1 MKMASCALL
10 ARACAGLGALLLL
23 LLSATTLRAAEAS
36 ASDSGKVYEA
46 VLAELSKHP
55 NRLPGSPGWNASAE
69 ALTRIL
75 MDQGV
80 MLQRQIFR
88 TAVPHTATCRL
99 TVDGVEV
106 PGVLPLAPNNAAP
119 TTTWGGEL
127 AGDLLYLGDGAAPR
141 LVGQRIAGS
150 IVLLDFGSPA
160 MNDVF
165 TMGARAV
172 VFVGAPTSQWAVA
185 RHFTELTLSVPRA
198 WVSRA
203 DAERAGL
210 LEQRAAPR
218 KAGLTIS
225 TAWEPVATANLWT
238 YIKAAPDT
246 DAESAAQTIVLAAQL
261 DTFGAVPDRSPQG
274 RWAANCALLAEVAVR
289 LHVEQPKRNV
299 LIVFLGSH
307 YSDQEGARML
317 YWVVNKTITAS
328 RESDPLAQRVK
339 DFSAHAGQLGQQL
352 TLVAGQKFIDASGRE
367 AFELSQ
373 RLRQMVV
380 AQVNNLNYE
389 LRTIQLERHAIEA
402 AGQRA
407 NPSADQPAAKS
418 RLEIL
423 EQSVKRFTARKSALN
438 DFRRQLHEQH
448 ITDQPL
454 FDELTAD
461 LTARITA
468 EQREANRL
476 SAEAASS
483 LALFE
488 TLTGQVVIAHLGF
501 DFADGHSSWL
511 VNPFV
516 ARSMAYANDTGAGQF
531 VKQARV
537 CRLAFEALP
546 PEVVAAPL
554 YTPDP
559 SVTYQYFNLCTPRPL
574 NRPNAAPLALGI
586 FGAQLQTVGDSLNQ
600 DELPDSPVVDLAPLT
615 LQLAAFTR
623 TLAAAE
629 FPVKTGLVP
638 ASFYDDKLIATH
650 QGGEWHGIKLTNFS
664 KGSEEQEGVAPR
676 AMLVIQHEMFLRAAP
691 APEALPGHTN
701 VVLAYGDA
709 SGYVFSP
716 NIVDNWNSGQ
726 VSAIGYAAD
735 GQIDR
740 CTVRGDSVAYQAKL
754 FYAHG
759 GGVLSSFQPNAY
771 VGASGVKVLD
781 ARTDAEVKHQSV
793 TVGYDGQVFFVN
805 HDRRVKLLFDKGLML
820 LDIVPESPD
829 LRERDGRGLVT
840 DPATL
845 LSTDPVARAG
855 RDMSLLNHQRM
866 GVLRSKNL
874 INKPVERL
882 QAEADDHL
890 DSAAEA
896 RTQGDQLRAG
906 AHDTIAAILANRA
919 YGPLKDTASDLLFAV
934 IILLFLSIPFA
945 FAAERLA
952 IGAAGIYGQIGGF
965 LLLFCATFV
974 VLYFTHPAFALASA
988 PIIIF
993 LAFVIILLSGFVIIV
1008 VMGKFKQELK
1018 ALQGLAAKAHGA
1030 DNANSTWF
1038 AAVIIG
1044 ISGMRN
1050 RPLKTFLTVT
1060 TVALLTF
1067 TILVFASFESTF
1079 GVQETY
1085 LGRSSGPDRIE
1096 LHSRSFQMLPD
1107 RFLDSIKQLYGDRF
1121 EIFTRSV
1128 SFRDPANQ
1136 GPDRPVS
1143 DVLWNP
1149 ASRSE
1154 LKLDAVLGIQAG
1166 EGLRL
1171 RGRLFPELDSHPA
1184 PLYLSASA
1192 AKHLGVAVGA
1202 TVELRG
1208 KPFRLVGLFEEPE
1221 LQSLENVDGTRIV
1234 PPNFEATFAALNL
1247 KDDSAKANAL
1257 SNIDPG
1263 TFIFCQAGQV
1273 AVTTPEA
1280 LADLGLVNNFL
1291 VLYPKPGTD
1300 VVALAQEL
1308 APLFNGP
1315 LSATTADGAKRYF
1328 YTSVVS
1334 GSGYAE
1340 LIVPLLLGGLIIFSS
1355 LLGSIVDRQ
1364 KEIFTFSALGLAP
1377 RDVGMLFFAESM
1389 VIAVL
1394 GGMGGYLI
1402 SQVVVKLLA
1411 LLAEHGLATMPAVNF
1426 SSTSSLVTILIV
1438 MVMVLLSTIYP
1449 AIMASRSANPGV
1461 NRSWKMPKPEGDTL
1475 RFTFPF
1481 TVPEKSFAGIL
1492 GFVREHFESHGD
1504 ASLDVFSAKRI
1515 AVHRVAEE
1523 GRPQADQRLGIS
1535 ANVALAPFDLGVLQR
1550 FEMHTRASD
1559 IPGIDEVVV
1568 ELTRL
1573 NGAPGTWLRGNRF
1586 FIEDIRN
1593 QFLVW
1598 RSLPVETVE
1607 YYQRTTAEALAA
1619 ERLETGSPDQGSTTS
1634 SEASHG

>member
-1 MKMASCALL
+1 MPAHRLLCSGFGLILALL
-10 ARACAGLGALLLL
+10 MS
-23 LLSATTLRAAEAS
+23 SAAVLRATETAVS
-36 ASDSGKVYEA
+36 TPVYDA
-46 VLAELSKHP
+46 VLAELAKQP
-55 NRLPGSPGWNASAE
+55 NRLPGSPGWTASVD
-69 ALTRIL
+69 ALTRIML
-75 MDQGV
+75 DHGV
-80 MLQRQIFR
+80 VLQRQLYR
-88 TAVPHTATCRL
+88 TAVPRTAICKL
-99 TVDGVEV
+99 VVDGVEI
-106 PGVLPLAPNNAAP
+106 PGVLPLAPNAAAP

-127 AGDLLYLGDGAAPR
+127 SGDLLYLGDGAAPR

-150 IVLLDFGSPA
+150 IVLLDLGSPA
-160 MNDVF
+160 MSDVF

-172 VFVGAPTSQWAVA
+172 VFVGAPTTQWAVA
-185 RHFTELTLSVPRA
+185 RYFTELTLSTPRA
-198 WVSRA
+198 WISRA

-210 LEQRAAPR
+210 LATQATPR

-225 TAWEPVATANLWT
+225 TSWEPVESANLWT

-246 DAESAAQTIVLAAQL
+246 DAESAAQTIVLAAQF
-261 DTFGAVPDRSPQG
+261 DTFGAVPGQSPQG
-274 RWAANCALLAEVAVR
+274 RWASNCALLAEVAVR
-289 LHVEQPKRNV
+289 LHAEHPKRNV
-299 LIVFLGSH
+299 LITFLGSH
-307 YSDQEGARML
+307 YSNQDGARAL
-317 YWVVNKTITAS
+317 YWVVNKTIAGS
-328 RESDPLAQRVK
+328 READPLVQRQK
-339 DFSAHAGQLGQQL
+339 DFADFAAKLGGQLQM
-352 TLVAGQKFIDASGRE
+352 VAGKSFITASGRE
-367 AFELSQ
+367 EFDLTQ
-373 RLRQMVV
+373 RLRAMVV
-380 AQVNNLNYE
+380 GQVNNLNYE
-389 LRTIQLERHAIEA
+389 LRIRQLERHAIEA
-402 AGQRA
+402 AAKLGKQPTATAR
-407 NPSADQPAAKS
+407 SAELDD
-418 RLEIL
+418 E
-423 EQSVKRFTARKSALN
+423 VKRFTERKSALN

-448 ITDQPL
+448 ITDQVL
-454 FDELTAD
+454 FTELTAE
-461 LTARITA
+461 LTRRITA
-468 EQREANRL
+468 EQADAQRL
-476 SAEAASS
+476 ADEAASS
-483 LALFE
+483 QALFE
-488 TLTGQVVIAHLGF
+488 ALTGQVVIAHLGF
-501 DFADGHSSWL
+501 DFADAHAPWL

-516 ARSMAYANDTGAGQF
+516 ARSMAYSADMGAGQF

-537 CRLAFEALP
+537 CKLAFDALP
-546 PEVVAAPL
+546 PEVVVAPL

-574 NRPNAAPLALGI
+574 SRPNAAALALGI
-586 FGAQLQTVGDSLNQ
+586 FGAQLQTIGDPLNL
-600 DELPDSPVVDLAPLT
+600 DELPDSPVADLAPLAP
-615 LQLAAFTR
+615 QLAAFTR

-638 ASFYDDKLIATH
+638 AWFYDDKLVATH
-650 QGGEWHGIKLTNFS
+650 KDGEWHGIKLINYA
-664 KGSEEQEGVAPR
+664 KGSEEQEGVATR
-676 AMLVIQHEMFLRAAP
+676 AAVIIQHDMFIRTSP
-691 APEALPGHTN
+691 VSETLPGHSS
-701 VVLAYGDA
+701 VVFAYGDA
-709 SGYVFSP
+709 SGYIFAP
-716 NIVDNWNSGQ
+716 NIIDNWNGGM
-726 VSAIGYAAD
+726 VNAIGYAAE

-740 CTVRGDSVAYQAKL
+740 CAVRGENAAYQAKL

-759 GGVLSSFQPNAY
+759 GGMLAPFQPNAY
-771 VGASGVKVLD
+771 VGSGGVTVLD
-781 ARTDAEVKHQSV
+781 ARTDAAVKHQYV
-793 TVGYDGQVFFVN
+793 EYGYAGQVFFVN
-805 HDRRVKLLFDKGLML
+805 HERRVKLLFDQGLTL
-820 LDIVPESPD
+820 LDIVPGSPD
-829 LRERDGRGLVT
+829 LREREGRGLQT
-840 DPATL
+840 DPPSLIAT
-845 LSTDPVARAG
+845 DAVAQSA
-855 RDMSLLNHQRM
+855 RDLSLLNHQRM

-882 QAEADDHL
+882 QADADDHL

-896 RTQGDQLRAG
+896 RIQGDQLRAT
-906 AHDTIAAILANRA
+906 AHDTLAEILANRA
-919 YGPLKDTASDLLFAV
+919 YGPLKATANDLLFAV

-965 LLLFCATFV
+965 LLLFCVTFAL
-974 VLYFTHPAFALASA
+974 LYFTHPAFALASA

-1096 LHSRSFQMLPD
+1096 LHTRSFQTIPQRL
-1107 RFLDSIKQLYGDRF
+1107 LDSVQQLYGDRF
-1121 EIFTRSV
+1121 EIFIRGV

-1136 GPDRPVS
+1136 GSDRPVS

-1149 ASRSE
+1149 ANRSE
-1154 LKLDAVLGIQAG
+1154 LKLDAVLGITPA

-1171 RGRLFPELDSHPA
+1171 RGRLFPELGADAA
-1184 PLYLSASA
+1184 PLYLSVSA

-1202 TVELRG
+1202 TIELRG
-1208 KPFRLVGLFEEPE
+1208 KPFKLVGVFEESE
-1221 LQSLENVDGTRIV
+1221 LQSLENADGTRVV
-1234 PPNFEATFAALNL
+1234 PPNFEATFSALNL
-1247 KDDSAKANAL
+1247 KDDGAKANAL
-1257 SNIDPG
+1257 ANIDPG

-1280 LADLGLVNNFL
+1280 LADLGLVRNFL
-1291 VLYPKPGTD
+1291 VLYPKPGAD
-1300 VVALAQEL
+1300 VVATAQEL
-1308 APLFNGP
+1308 APLFNSP
-1315 LSATTADGAKRYF
+1315 LAATTADGAKRYF

-1334 GSGYAE
+1334 GSGYSE

-1377 RDVGMLFFAESM
+1377 KDVGMLFFAESM

-1402 SQVVVKLLA
+1402 SQVVVKILA

-1426 SSTSSLVTILIV
+1426 SSTSSLLTILIV
-1438 MVMVLLSTIYP
+1438 MAMVLLSTIYP

-1461 NRSWKMPKPEGDTL
+1461 NRSWKMPKPEGDLL

-1504 ASLDVFSAKRI
+1504 ASLDVFSARRV
-1515 AVHRVAEE
+1515 AVHRVEAAE
-1523 GRPQADQRLGIS
+1523 GQTQRLGIS

-1550 FEMHTRASD
+1550 FEMHTRPSD

-1586 FIEDIRN
+1586 FIEDLRN

-1607 YYQRTTAEALAA
+1607 HYQRTTAETLAA
-1619 ERLETGSPDQGSTTS
+1619 ELANGKPVS
-1634 SEASHG
+1634 SVITPEASHG

>member
-1 MKMASCALL
+1 MSVH
-10 ARACAGLGALLLL
+10 RLLLGL
-23 LLSATTLRAAEAS
+23 ALVIALPLHALRGAEAAS
-36 ASDSGKVYEA
+36 ASSTPVYDA
-46 VLAELSKHP
+46 VLAELVKHP
-55 NRLPGSPGWNASAE
+55 NRLPGTAGWTASAD

-75 MDQGV
+75 MDHGV
-80 MLQRQIFR
+80 VLQRQTYQT
-88 TAVPHTATCRL
+88 TAPHTAVCTL
-99 TVDGVEV
+99 IVDGVQV
-106 PGVLPLAPNNAAP
+106 PGVLPLAPNAAAP
-119 TTTWGGEL
+119 TTTWGREL
-127 AGDLLYLGDGAAPR
+127 AGDLVYLGDGAAPR

-160 MNDVF
+160 MSDVF

-172 VFVGAPTSQWAVA
+172 VFVGSATTQWAVA
-185 RHFTELTLSVPRA
+185 SHFTELTMSVPRA
-198 WVSRA
+198 WISRA

-210 LEQRAAPR
+210 LASHAAPR
-218 KAGLTIS
+218 RAGLRIS
-225 TAWEPVATANLWT
+225 TSWEPVATANLWT
-238 YIKAAPDT
+238 MIKASPAGE
-246 DAESAAQTIVLAAQL
+246 AESTAQTIVLTAQF
-261 DTFGAVPDRSPQG
+261 DTFGAVPDLSPQG

-289 LHVEQPKRNV
+289 LHAEQPKRNV
-299 LIVFLGSH
+299 LVAFLGSH
-307 YSDQEGARML
+307 YSNQDGARML
-317 YWVVNKTITAS
+317 YWVVNKTITGS
-328 RESDPLAQRVK
+328 REGDPLAQRQK
-339 DFSAHAGQLGQQL
+339 DFAEHAAQLGKQL
-352 TLVAGQKFIDASGRE
+352 AIVADPAFITATGRE
-367 AFELSQ
+367 EFSLAQ
-373 RLRQMVV
+373 RLRLMVV
-380 AQVNNLNYE
+380 GLVNGLNYE
-389 LRTIQLERHAIEA
+389 LRTCQLERHAIEA
-402 AGQRA
+402 AVAHGQQ
-407 NPSADQPAAKS
+407 PSAADSAKLADLAG
-418 RLEIL
+418 RV
-423 EQSVKRFTARKSALN
+423 QRYTARKSTLN

-448 ITDQPL
+448 ITDL
-454 FDELTAD
+454 TLRGELVAE

-468 EQREANRL
+468 EQRDVQRL
-476 SAEAASS
+476 SSEAADS
-483 LALFE
+483 LPLFE
-488 TLTGQVVIAHLGF
+488 ALSSQAVIAHFGF
-501 DFADGHSSWL
+501 DFADGHGSWV

-516 ARSMAYANDTGAGQF
+516 ARTMAFANDLSGGQF
-531 VKQARV
+531 VKQSRA
-537 CRLAFEALP
+537 CRIAFEAVP
-546 PEVVAAPL
+546 SEIVAAPL
-554 YTPDP
+554 FTPD
-559 SVTYQYFNLCTPRPL
+559 SSISYQYFNLCTPRPL
-574 NRPNAAPLALGI
+574 SRPNAAALALGI
-586 FGAQLQTVGDSLNQ
+586 FGAQLQTVGNALDQ
-600 DELPDSPVVDLAPLT
+600 DELPESPVTDLAPLAA
-615 LQLAAFTR
+615 QLAAFTR

-629 FPVKTGLVP
+629 FPAKTGMVPTNLYDEKLV
-638 ASFYDDKLIATH
+638 ATH
-650 QGGEWHGIKLTNFS
+650 HGEWRGLKLTNYS
-664 KGSEEQEGVAPR
+664 KGSEDQEGIAPR
-676 AMLVIQHEMFLRAAP
+676 AAVIIQHEMFIRNAST
-691 APEALPGHTN
+691 PETLPGHSS
-701 VVLAYGDA
+701 VVFAYADA
-709 SGYVFSP
+709 SGYVCSP
-716 NIVDNWNSGQ
+716 NIIDANTAAQ
-726 VSAIGYAAD
+726 VNAIGFAAD
-735 GQIDR
+735 GQMDR
-740 CTVRGDSVAYQAKL
+740 CTVRGASDAFLAKL

-759 GGVLSSFQPNAY
+759 GGMLASFQPNAY
-771 VGASGVKVLD
+771 FGVGGVSVLE
-781 ARTDAEVKHQSV
+781 ARTDAQVKHQYIES
-793 TVGYDGQVFFVN
+793 GYAGHAFFVD
-805 HDRRVKLLFDKGLML
+805 HERRVKLLFDQGLL
-820 LDIVPESPD
+820 LLGIVPDSTD
-829 LRERDGRGLVT
+829 LRERDGRGFAT

-845 LSTDPVARAG
+845 IATDPVAQAAH
-855 RDMSLLNHQRM
+855 DFSLLNHQRM

-896 RTQGDQLRAG
+896 RTHGDQGLAS
-906 AHDTIAAILANRA
+906 AHDLLAAILANRA
-919 YGPLKDTASDLLFAV
+919 YGPLKETANDLLFAV
-934 IILLFLSIPFA
+934 IILLFLSIPFS

-974 VLYFTHPAFALASA
+974 LLYLTHPAFALASA

-993 LAFVIILLSGFVIIV
+993 LAFVIILLSGFVIVV

-1096 LHSRSFQMLPD
+1096 LHTRSFQAIPQ
-1107 RFLDSIKQLYGDRF
+1107 RFLTSVKQLYGDRF
-1121 EIFTRSV
+1121 DIHSRAV

-1136 GPDRPVS
+1136 GPDRSVN

-1149 ASRSE
+1149 DNRSE
-1154 LKLDAVLGIQAG
+1154 LKLDAVLGIEPA
-1166 EGLRL
+1166 EGQRL
-1171 RGRLFPELDSHPA
+1171 RGLFPELAGQHAGLA
-1184 PLYLSASA
+1184 PLYLSNSA
-1192 AKHLGVAVGA
+1192 AKHLGVGVGA
-1202 TVELRG
+1202 TIELRG
-1208 KPFRLVGLFEEPE
+1208 KPFQVVGLFAEPVV
-1221 LQSLENVDGTRIV
+1221 QAIENVDGSRLV
-1234 PPNFEATFAALNL
+1234 PPNFEATFASLNL
-1247 KDDSAKANAL
+1247 KDDAARANAL
-1257 SNIDPG
+1257 NNIDPG

-1280 LADLGLVNNFL
+1280 LAGLGAVNNFL
-1291 VLYPKPGTD
+1291 VLYPKPGVD
-1300 VVALAQEL
+1300 VVATVQEL

-1377 RDVGMLFFAESM
+1377 KDVGMLFFAESM

-1402 SQVVVKLLA
+1402 SQVVVKILA
-1411 LLAEHGLATMPAVNF
+1411 LLAEQGLATMPAVNF
-1426 SSTSSLVTILIV
+1426 SSTSSLLTILIV
-1438 MVMVLLSTIYP
+1438 MAMVLLSTIYP

-1461 NRSWKMPKPEGDTL
+1461 NRTWKMPKPEGATL

-1504 ASLDVFSAKRI
+1504 ASLDVFSAKGI
-1515 AVHRVAEE
+1515 TVHRVENQ
-1523 GRPQADQRLGIS
+1523 GQRLGIS
-1535 ANVALAPFDLGVLQR
+1535 ANIALAPFDLGVVQQ
-1550 FEMHTRASD
+1550 FEMHTRPSD

-1586 FIEDIRN
+1586 FIEDLRN

-1607 YYQRTTAEALAA
+1607 HYQRTTAQALSEELMSSELAA
-1619 ERLETGSPDQGSTTS
+1619 STTDS
-1634 SEASHG
+1634 LKKAVEATHG